1 MKQDNRSIFVWGGNA
16 SILMT
21 VAFIWIGI
29 ALMLDPVEQQ
39 RGEAF
44 WQAYVEQ
51 PWMSLS
57 WRSTFV
63 IVGLL
68 TLFVIPAA
76 TRLVRSEDGAL
87 EGLLHWTTALAYIGT
102 AAGAIDFLR
111 GIAMSDA
118 LIEAYTTGDVV
129 AQTAV
134 KTSLLAAIDANG
146 VFRWGGVGLWYV
158 VIGWLGMRNAKFS
171 RTLAFFGIGSG
182 VGYIFAMIF
191 GITETFI
198 PGTQIP
204 AQAVAAMIAGAF
216 VAPVFH
222 VWLGIVLRKA
232 GNQQS
237 AGLLRSTYPNPQSSA
252 PLQ

>member
-1 MKQDNRSIFVWGGNA
+1 MNQGNKSIFIWGGNA

-29 ALMLDPVEQQ
+29 ALMIDPVERH
-39 RGEAF
+39 RGEEF
-44 WQAYVEQ
+44 WLTYVEQ
-51 PWMSLS
+51 PWVSLS
-57 WRSTFV
+57 WRFTFV

-76 TRLVRSEDGAL
+76 TRLVRSEDGAF
-87 EGLLHWTTALAYIGT
+87 EGLLHWTTALAYIGA
-102 AAGAIDFLR
+102 AAGTIDFMR

-134 KTSLLAAIDANG
+134 KTSLMAAIDAEG
-146 VFRWGGVGLWYV
+146 LFRWGGLGLWYV
-158 VIGWLGMRNAKFS
+158 AIGWLGLRNGRFP
-171 RTLAFFGIGSG
+171 RTMASFGMASG
-182 VGYIFAMIF
+182 VGYVFAMIF

-204 AQAVAAMIAGAF
+204 AQAIAAMLAGVL
-216 VAPVFH
+216 VAPIFH
-222 VWLGIVLRKA
+222 VWLGLTLRRA
-232 GNQQS
+232 GQQ
-237 AGLLRSTYPNPQSSA
+237 AERPLVAQAYPEPG
-252 PLQ
+252 